1 MTLEELINLKITN
14 DMIITDGL
22 NDYNVYKKRVDS
34 TNIYPTIE
42 YVFSSIDN
50 NVVNT
55 IRVNYYNLCIPT
67 LFNPLKNNF
76 LNSLSIKETKMKLSE
91 CEVGDV
97 ISINNNQYI
106 FKGFDPDRYCYLIKP
121 LESCCNYCLVKYKN
135 LDVELVSRNSAK
147 SLEQQI
153 QEKEIELENLK
164 TKLRESN
171 VKKVLD
177 NLDPNTIYKLVH
189 DGFEEV
195 GFVFKGIDNCSIY
208 GINMKQIGTIPTKSI
223 SKIFPLKEATETYHK
238 LQLLLKNS

>member
-1 MTLEELINLKITN
+1 
-14 DMIITDGL
+14 
-22 NDYNVYKKRVDS
+22 
-34 TNIYPTIE
+34 
-42 YVFSSIDN
+42 
-50 NVVNT
+50 
-55 IRVNYYNLCIPT
+55 
-67 LFNPLKNNF
+67 
-76 LNSLSIKETKMKLSE
+76 MKLSE
-91 CEVGDV
+91 CEIGDIIKDGRRVMEFCGTTLDNKFACKV
-97 ISINNNQYI
+97 IESTYVAESNGILLI
-106 FKGFDPDRYCYLIKP
+106 FSWDAGNF
-121 LESCCNYCLVKYKN
+121 
-135 LDVELVSRNSAK
+135 ELVSRKSEK

-177 NLDPNTIYKLVH
+177 NLDPNTIYKIVH

-195 GFVFKGIDNCSIY
+195 GFVTKGIDNCSIY

>member
-1 MTLEELINLKITN
+1 
-14 DMIITDGL
+14 
-22 NDYNVYKKRVDS
+22 
-34 TNIYPTIE
+34 
-42 YVFSSIDN
+42 
-50 NVVNT
+50 
-55 IRVNYYNLCIPT
+55 
-67 LFNPLKNNF
+67 
-76 LNSLSIKETKMKLSE
+76 MKLSE
-91 CEVGDV
+91 CEIGDI
-97 ISINNNQYI
+97 ISINNYQYV
-106 FKGFDPDRYCYLIKP
+106 FNGVDPDKYLYVIERIKSNFTYY
-121 LESCCNYCLVKYKN
+121 LRQN
-135 LDVELVSRNSAK
+135 LDIELISRKLNEEK

-177 NLDPNTIYKLVH
+177 NLDPNTIYKIVH

-208 GINMKQIGTIPTKSI
+208 GINMKQIGKIPTKSI

>member
-1 MTLEELINLKITN
+1 
-14 DMIITDGL
+14 
-22 NDYNVYKKRVDS
+22 
-34 TNIYPTIE
+34 
-42 YVFSSIDN
+42 
-50 NVVNT
+50 
-55 IRVNYYNLCIPT
+55 
-67 LFNPLKNNF
+67 
-76 LNSLSIKETKMKLSE
+76 MKLSE
-91 CEVGDV
+91 CEIGDI

-106 FKGFDPDRYCYLIKP
+106 FKGVDTNRFCYFIKP
-121 LESCCNYCLVKYKN
+121 IDSHSTYSLIKYKN
-135 LDVELVSRNSAK
+135 LDVELISRKSEK

-177 NLDPNTIYKLVH
+177 NLDPNTIYKIVH